1 LRDFGVHSLGK
12 ALKNKVMNMLFA
24 SRTSR
29 RAFTLIELLVV
40 IAIIAI
46 LAAMLLPALAKAK
59 EKANGIKCLNNGK
72 QLLLGWRLYADD
84 NNDRVANNFGI
95 VNTTAEMTGQTYQ
108 NWVNNVMSWDSNPMN
123 TNIALVKNGILNQYL
138 GGNVGVYLCPSDKF
152 ASPVQRSLGWQTR
165 VRSLSMNA
173 FFGPYS
179 KNPGD
184 PWGRGENVHV
194 PSYRQWIKLAQVP
207 RPSNYWVTLDE
218 HPDSVNDGYFLNNPS
233 SANPAQWGD
242 YPATYHNGAGGLS
255 FADGHSEIH
264 KWRQFQPVKYMWA
277 PNAFDAG
284 GRVDWRWLLDRT
296 AVPVS
301 Q

>member
-1 LRDFGVHSLGK
+1 MQ
-12 ALKNKVMNMLFA
+12 KN
-24 SRTSR
+24 

-59 EKANGIKCLNNGK
+59 EKAQGIKCLNNGK
-72 QLLLGWRLYADD
+72 QLMLAWRLYADD
-84 NNDRVANNFGI
+84 NNDRVVNNFG
-95 VNTTAEMTGQTYQ
+95 VANTTAEMTGMTYQ
-108 NWVNNVMSWDSNPMN
+108 NWVNNVMSWDTNPMN
-123 TNIALVKNGILNQYL
+123 TNQVLIKNGLLNQYL
-138 GGNVGVYLCPSDKF
+138 GGNIGVYLCPSDKF
-152 ASPVQRSLGWQTR
+152 ASAQQRTIGWQNR

-179 KNPGD
+179 RVTSD
-184 PWGRGENVHV
+184 PWAKGENVHF
-194 PSYRQWIKLAQVP
+194 PNYRQWLKLPQVP

-218 HPDSVNDGYFLNNPS
+218 HPDSVNDAYFLNNPGGS
-233 SANPAQWGD
+233 PAQWGD

-264 KWRQFQPVKYMWA
+264 KWRQQQPVRYMWN
-277 PNAFDAG
+277 PTPFDAG
-284 GRVDWRWLLDRT
+284 GRVDWNWLIERT
-296 AVPVS
+296 AVLKT